1 MKEYGLIG
9 HPLGHSFSRKFF
21 TEKFREEGLDAVY
34 HNFDLS
40 DVSMLRDVVMTHPD
54 LEGLNCT
61 IPYKESVLP
70 LLDEVSEG
78 ALRIGAVNVIKILRG
93 DSCVSKL
100 CGKGVRLV
108 GYNSDVVGFAESIS
122 PCLAPCHK
130 HALILGTGGAAK
142 AVRVGLEELGLECRF
157 VSRRGGEDCFAYE
170 DIAPELLSRYLVVVN
185 CTPVGM
191 YPHVD
196 EAPPLPYDALSERH
210 LLYDLIYNPSE
221 TLFLKKGAAAGA
233 ITKNGLE
240 MLERQAL
247 ASWEFWTQVK

>member
-21 TEKFREEGLDAVY
+21 TDKFRKEGLDAVY
-34 HNFDLS
+34 LNFDLP
-40 DVSMLRDVVMTHPD
+40 DVSMLRDVVMNHPD

-78 ALRIGAVNVIKILRG
+78 ALKIGAVNVIKIQRG
-93 DSCVSKL
+93 DSYVSKL

-108 GYNSDVVGFAESIS
+108 GYNSDVIGFTDSIS
-122 PCLAPCHK
+122 PFLRPRHK
-130 HALILGTGGAAK
+130 RALVLGTGGAAK
-142 AVRVGLEELGLECRF
+142 AVRVGLEELGVECGL
-157 VSRRGGEDCFAYE
+157 VSRKGGDGCFVYE
-170 DIAPELLSRYLVVVN
+170 DITPELLSRYLVVVN

-196 EAPPLPYDALSERH
+196 EAPPLPYDALSESH
-210 LLYDLIYNPSE
+210 FLYDLIYNPDE
-221 TLFLKKGAAAGA
+221 TSFLKKGAAAGA
-233 ITKNGLE
+233 MTKNGLE
-240 MLERQAL
+240 MLEKQAL
-247 ASWEFWTQVK
+247 ASWDFWTRMK